1 MPTKLPILLAID
13 TSGPRLQLAVM
24 IDGKTDILV
33 EEIARGH
40 AEIIFDRIATL
51 LRRNKLGYEN
61 LDSIVVT
68 TGPGSFTGLR
78 VGLSTAKGL
87 GLALDIPI
95 VGIPTL
101 TAHSLSADS
110 SAKIAVLVDARRE
123 EAYFEL
129 FSTPGRSQNA
139 PSVLK
144 MAEARGAV
152 PSGYQLI
159 EQVSPSIA
167 KMIEFAATLDPKEH
181 PADPTYVRAADAK
194 PQQKARIARMEEPS

>member
-1 MPTKLPILLAID
+1 MPTQSPVLLAID
-13 TSGPRLQLAVM
+13 TSGPRLQLAVLTE
-24 IDGKTDILV
+24 GKTDVVI

-40 AEIIFDRIATL
+40 AEIIFDRIAAL
-51 LRRNKLGYEN
+51 LSCNGLTYES
-61 LDSIVVT
+61 LDRIVVT

-78 VGLSTAKGL
+78 VGLSAAKGL
-87 GLALDIPI
+87 GLALDVPV

-101 TAHSLSADS
+101 TAHSLSADGK
-110 SAKIAVLVDARRE
+110 AKIAVLIDARRE

-129 FSTPGRSQNA
+129 FSTPGHSENA

-144 MAEARGAV
+144 MADARDAV
-152 PSGYQLI
+152 PAGYQLI

-167 KMIEFAATLDPKEH
+167 KIIEFAATLDPKFH

-194 PQQKARIARMEEPS
+194 PQQKARIARVGEPS